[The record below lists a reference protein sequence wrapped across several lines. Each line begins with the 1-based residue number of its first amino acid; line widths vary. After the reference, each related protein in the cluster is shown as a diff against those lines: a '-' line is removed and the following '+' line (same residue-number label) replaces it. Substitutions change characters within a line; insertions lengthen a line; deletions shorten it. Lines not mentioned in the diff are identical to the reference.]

1 MCGTECKGGRWT
13 YPQYA
18 GVGYGWVSVPPIRTI
33 LGSSTF
39 VRPELS
45 SALAS
50 CSALALSSGLG
61 LSFHVERLGNRLQ
74 LECFQVRIKLTLQL
88 LRVYLFDLRL
98 RLVDEHPDSLAHQ
111 F

>member
-1 MCGTECKGGRWT
+1 MWGVECKGGRWA
-13 YPQYA
+13 YPRYA
-18 GVGYGWVSVPPIRTI
+18 GVGYRWGLLPPIRTI

-50 CSALALSSGLG
+50 CSALALSSRLG
-61 LSFHVERLGNRLQ
+61 LSFHVEQSSDRLQ
-74 LECFQVRIKLTLQL
+74 LECFEVRIKLTLQL
-88 LRVYLFDLRL
+88 LRVNLLDLSFAL
-98 RLVDEHPDSLAHQ
+98 IDKHADCFAHQ